1 MKEKKC
7 LFLGYTNNE
16 TDIINFLRKKN
27 LIVSEHKNK
36 LLSINLIKK
45 YDLILSYGYRK
56 IVKKNIIKNL
66 KRPIINLHISYLPYN
81 RGADPN
87 FWSFKNKTPKGV
99 TIHEV
104 DAGIDTGDI
113 IFRKKIKFLIN
124 KDTSLKH
131 TYFILRNEIEK
142 LFKKNYNKIISGK
155 YSKIKQIYKK
165 KLNLKKDLP
174 NKLSWDTPIKKFII

>member
-1 MKEKKC
+1 MKKKI
-7 LFLGYTNNE
+7 LFLGYTKKE
-16 TDIINFLRKKN
+16 TDIINFLREKN
-27 LIVSEHKNK
+27 FKVSEHRNK
-36 LLSINLIKK
+36 LLSLELIKK

-56 IVKKNIIKNL
+56 IIKKNIIKNL

-104 DAGIDTGDI
+104 DAGIDRGDI
-113 IFRKKIKFLIN
+113 IFRKKIKFLIK
-124 KDTSLKH
+124 KDTTLRH

-142 LFKKNYNKIISGK
+142 LFKKNYNKIVSGK
-155 YSKIKQIYKK
+155 YSKIKQILKK

-174 NKLSWDTPIKKFII
+174 NNVSWDTPIKRFII

>member
-1 MKEKKC
+1 MKKKI
-7 LFLGYTNNE
+7 LFLGYTKTE
-16 TDIINFLRKKN
+16 TQIINFLRKKN
-27 LIVSEHKNK
+27 FTVSEHRNK
-36 LLSINLIKK
+36 LLTLDLIKK

-56 IVKKNIIKNL
+56 IIKKNIIKNL

-81 RGADPN
+81 RGAYPN
-87 FWSFKNKTPKGV
+87 YWSFRNKTPKGV

-104 DAGIDTGDI
+104 DTGIDTGDI
-113 IFRKKIKFLIN
+113 IFRKKISFLIK
-124 KDTSLKH
+124 KDTSLRH

-155 YSKIKQIYKK
+155 YNKVKQVTKK

-174 NKLSWDTPIKKFII
+174 NNLSWDLPIKELII